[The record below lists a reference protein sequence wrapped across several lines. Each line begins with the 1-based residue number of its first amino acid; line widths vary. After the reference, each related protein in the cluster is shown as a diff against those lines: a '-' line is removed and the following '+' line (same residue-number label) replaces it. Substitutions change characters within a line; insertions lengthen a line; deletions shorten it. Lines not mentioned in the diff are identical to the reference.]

1 MIIQDSVKA
10 FQAHAKGILF
20 FILPDLC
27 STPNA
32 KDAKVA
38 SRLFYWLLLHAV
50 LLSENIC
57 PLNQ

>member
-38 SRLFYWLLLHAV
+38 SRLFD
-50 LLSENIC
+50 
-57 PLNQ
+57 